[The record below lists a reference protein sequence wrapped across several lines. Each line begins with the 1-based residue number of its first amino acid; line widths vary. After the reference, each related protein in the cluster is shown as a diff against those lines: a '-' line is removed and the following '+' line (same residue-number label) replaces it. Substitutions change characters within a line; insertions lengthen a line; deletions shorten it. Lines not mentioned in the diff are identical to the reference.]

1 VNKSLKEKLESTFK
15 NVQISIPE
23 DSRIAVT
30 AENHSVPAILRFLKD
45 AGFDH
50 LALLSAVDWIEDNCF
65 ELCFILTSYEPDDD
79 EYTNGQK
86 LHIILKTPIP
96 REKPQFKTVIGI
108 FPNAEPYEREIH
120 ELYGINFQGHPR
132 LTPLLL
138 EREYEIPPF
147 RKDFDTRKYVQE
159 IFEKIPSVENNNK

>member
-1 VNKSLKEKLESTFK
+1 MNKSLKEKLESTFK
-15 NVQISIPE
+15 DIWIAISE

-30 AENHSVPAILRFLKD
+30 AESDNVLAILRFLKD

-50 LALLSAVDWIEDNCF
+50 LALLSAVDWIEDDCF
-65 ELCFILTSYEPDDD
+65 ELCFILTSYMQNDD
-79 EYTNGQK
+79 EYTGHQR

-96 REKPQFKTVIGI
+96 REKPQFKTAIGI

-120 ELYGINFQGHPR
+120 ELFGIKFEGHPR

-147 RKDFDTRKYVQE
+147 RKDFDTRKYVE
-159 IFEKIPSVENNNK
+159 EVFDKIPPVEDKDI

>member
-1 VNKSLKEKLESTFK
+1 MNKSLKEKLESTFK
-15 NVQISIPE
+15 DIWIAISE

-30 AENHSVPAILRFLKD
+30 AESDNVLAILRFLKD

-50 LALLSAVDWIEDNCF
+50 LALLSAVDWIEDDCF
-65 ELCFILTSYEPDDD
+65 ELCFILTSYMQNDD
-79 EYTNGQK
+79 EYTGHQR

-96 REKPQFKTVIGI
+96 REKPQFKTAIGI

-120 ELYGINFQGHPR
+120 ELFGIKFEGHKR

-138 EREYEIPPF
+138 ERNYEIPPF
-147 RKDFDTRKYVQE
+147 RKDFDTRKYVKDV
-159 IFEKIPSVENNNK
+159 FDKIPFVEDKDK